1 MKLEQDAKVFTADD
15 KQVGH
20 LDRVVIDPKTK
31 KATHIVVRKGLI
43 FTEDKVVPIN
53 LIASVKGDRVTLRE
67 DAGDLEALPKFEER
81 HHVPLDEEERSRI
94 GNAGINVPPYYLY
107 PPYGIPSYLPLRP
120 IEVVQNIPQ
129 GTIALKEGAEVT
141 SADGEYVGKVEEV
154 LTSAQVDQVTHF
166 VVSQGLLTKTRKLIP
181 STWVSRLEED
191 KVHLEVNSRLLGEL
205 PEYQT

>member
-1 MKLEQDAKVFTADD
+1 MKLEHDAKVFTADD
-15 KQVGH
+15 KQVGY
-20 LDRVVIDPKTK
+20 LDRVVIDLKTK

-53 LIASVKGDRVTLRE
+53 FVASVKGDRVTLRE

-81 HHVPLDEEERSRI
+81 HHVPLDDEERSRI
-94 GNAGINVPPYYLY
+94 GNTGINVPPYYLY
-107 PPYGIPSYLPLRP
+107 PPFGIPSYLPLRS

-141 SADGEYVGKVEEV
+141 SANGEYVGKVEKV
-154 LTSAQVDQVTHF
+154 LTNNQADRVTHF
-166 VVSQGLLTKTRKLIP
+166 VVSHGLLTKKRKLIP
-181 STWVSRLEED
+181 SSWVNRLEED
-191 KVHLEVNSRLLGEL
+191 KVHLEINSHLLGEL